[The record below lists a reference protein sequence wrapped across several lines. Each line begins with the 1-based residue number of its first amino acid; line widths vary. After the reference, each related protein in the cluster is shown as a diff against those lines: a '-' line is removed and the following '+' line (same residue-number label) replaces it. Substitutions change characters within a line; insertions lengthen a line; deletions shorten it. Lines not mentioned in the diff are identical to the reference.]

1 VAMIAGVKV
10 EGLQRT
16 LDNLNKKIA
25 DAKNASHAGLLA
37 AAIFAEIEAK
47 KLVPREYSNL
57 FASSFARK
65 TPESRSDELSAEVG
79 FGAAYA
85 LYIHE
90 NMEQKLKG
98 EPRPSGLGVYW
109 GPSGQPKFLEAPI
122 QANHDKI
129 LRIIASYARDA

>member
-1 VAMIAGVKV
+1 MIAGVKV

-25 DAKNASHAGLLA
+25 DAKNASQEGLFA
-37 AAIFAEIEAK
+37 AALFAQGEAQ
-47 KLVPREYSNL
+47 KLVPVEYGNL
-57 FASSFARK
+57 RGSAFTRK
-65 TPESRSDELSAEVG
+65 TPESKPDELSVEVG

-85 LYIHE
+85 IYIHE
-90 NMEQKLKG
+90 NMEQVLKG
-98 EPRPSGLGVYW
+98 QPRPSGLGVYW